1 MNTVTIGKVTVNYIN
16 CDTESRM
23 NALEEDLLKIVRDSA
38 VIEYPRIIEDRAQ
51 YEYLYHLSD
60 IRGNIV
66 RWLPIKA
73 GDAVLE
79 LDAECGAITGALLE
93 KSENVT
99 ATVNCA
105 TQAEIL
111 AERYSNCKR
120 FCIFAGDF
128 KNIITE
134 VPHKFDWIITRD
146 PLTLRRLTCL
156 LNPFGRIVFITDNRM
171 GMRNLAGVKAYGEDE
186 YFTGIEG
193 KGNAGF
199 TYSGLRKLIAW
210 SGTNQAQIYYPY
222 PDWRFL
228 KNLYS
233 NARLPK
239 TGELTDN
246 LMNFNSDRLELFSEK
261 EAFDA
266 SCEDGSFPYYSNSY
280 LVIIGEPLS
289 IEYAR
294 FSNDRAPEYAIY
306 TSIENHEGSKIVK
319 KYPISGA
326 ANNHIRNLS
335 KYYKLLDERYA
346 GSKLRINRCNLLDLS
361 ETVSAS
367 FEYVKGTEL
376 SKILDEC
383 LAKEDYESF
392 YSYFDKYVA
401 LVGYHDDAKIA
412 DIDVVFSN
420 ILVDGDDWT
429 LIDYEWCK
437 EGSIPIK
444 ETAYRAIYCYLLEDE
459 RRRKINQDLIL
470 KKLVLSKEASEDIE
484 ADEVIFQ
491 KHVTGRN
498 LSLQEIRERIGY
510 VSYNPIMG
518 ETPVQKN
525 DSIYKFRI
533 YPGGINAEFSEDT
546 AFDIADA
553 YKSENMAEALIPVMK
568 EDKVI
573 RIDPVDSPCIVTIRE
588 AMLGEAEFP
597 VDNKKYLIVNGK
609 RLGADS
615 FIFSTDDPNMYFD
628 LDGFVHDEDTFLF
641 VRLEV
646 VPLSKD
652 TAVSVEKSVKKLF

>member
-1 MNTVTIGKVTVNYIN
+1 MNTITIGKVVVNFIN
-16 CDTESRM
+16 CESTGTKTPF
-23 NALEEDLLKIVRDSA
+23 EEDLLRIVRDSS
-38 VIEYPRIIEDRAQ
+38 VIEYPRIIEEKAQ
-51 YEYLYHLSD
+51 YDYLYHLSD

-66 RWLPIKA
+66 RWLPIKQ

-79 LDAECGAITGALLE
+79 IGAECGAITGALLE

-99 ATVNCA
+99 STTNCA

-111 AERYSNCKR
+111 AERYANCKR
-120 FCIFAGDF
+120 YCIFAGDF
-128 KNIITE
+128 EDIITE
-134 VPHKFDWIITRD
+134 VSDKFDWIITTNPMDLKRVKG
-146 PLTLRRLTCL
+146 L
-156 LNPFGRIVFITDNRM
+156 LKPFGRVVFITDNRM
-171 GMRNLAGVKAYGEDE
+171 GMRNLAGVKAYGEEE
-186 YFTGIEG
+186 YFTGVEG
-193 KGNAGF
+193 KCDAGF
-199 TYSGLRKLIAW
+199 TFPGLRKLLAY
-210 SGTNQAQIYYPY
+210 SGYSSAQIYYPY

-246 LMNFNSDRLELFSEK
+246 LMNFDSDRLELFSEK

-280 LVIIGEPLS
+280 LCVLGEPLP

-294 FSNDRAPEYAIY
+294 FSNDRAPEFAIY
-306 TSIENHEGSKIVK
+306 TTIENHEGSKVVK
-319 KYPISGA
+319 KYPITSA
-326 ANNHIRNLS
+326 ANTHIRNLS

-361 ETVSAS
+361 DTVSAS
-367 FEYVKGTEL
+367 FEFVKGVEL
-376 SKILDEC
+376 SKLLDNC
-383 LAKEDYESF
+383 LLKNDLETF
-392 YSYFDKYVA
+392 YGLFDKYVT
-401 LVGYHDDAKIA
+401 LVGYNDSAKIA

-444 ETAYRAIYCYLLEDE
+444 ETAYRAIYCYLLEDKKRE
-459 RRRKINQDLIL
+459 KFNLDLVL
-470 KKLVLSKEASEDIE
+470 DKLVLSREASEDIE

-498 LSLQEIRERIGY
+498 LSLQELRERMGFT
-510 VSYNPIMG
+510 SLNPITG
-518 ETPVQKN
+518 DCTKKKDN
-525 DSIYKFRI
+525 GIYKFRI
-533 YPGGINAEFSEDT
+533 YPGGSAAEFSEDT
-546 AFDIADA
+546 AYDVLDA
-553 YKSENMAEALIPVMK
+553 YKEDNMAEALISVMA

-573 RIDPVDSPCIVTIRE
+573 RIDPLDGPCIVTVRE

-597 VDNKKYLIVNGK
+597 VENKKCLICNGK
-609 RLGADS
+609 RLGVNS
-615 FIFSTDDPNMYFD
+615 FIFATADPNMYFD
-628 LDGFVHDEDTFLF
+628 LDGFVHNEDTFLF
-641 VRLEV
+641 VKLEII
-646 VPLSKD
+646 PLSAD
-652 TAVSVEKSVKKLF
+652 TAANVEKSIKKFF